1 MYKEGVPLILIA
13 ILVIGLTPIQAVSIE
28 DDPPVR
34 VLLKYIDEGFTHI
47 GDGVYV
53 IDYMEYLKPLNRTV
67 LVNGEKLPSEAEEFM
82 SSHVLGSQTMKM
94 YEEYVSSIKSLV
106 VTALKIEQSVTV
118 IPTIHHYNEKKD
130 IVLLR
135 YRINLFMDDKYRDF
149 VEAKIK
155 ELYPVLIRH
164 FRAWSSKAAE
174 QFYYMTGIDISG
186 EYRNETLIVLI
197 ADMKT
202 EPHYIV
208 GREVYIPKGSR
219 VVEDPINATH
229 LEEVLRDAMNRWP
242 ELVGHDYSF
251 GILRIFLTAYDNPPT
266 EEILAKATM
275 LRREILGRDDLPIQV
290 VLFRKIRITDIE
302 IAPYR
307 PAETS
312 IQPPTDPETQP
323 QTQEQQTPE
332 AEEDTAPITTIAI
345 AATTATILAA
355 LTHILR
361 RIRRTG

>member
-1 MYKEGVPLILIA
+1 VYKRGIPLMLIA
-13 ILVIGLTPIQAVSIE
+13 TLIIGLTPIQAVSI

-47 GDGVYV
+47 GEGVYV
-53 IDYMEYLKPLNRTV
+53 IDYREYAKPLNTTV
-67 LVNGEKLPSEAEEFM
+67 IVNGEKLPSEAEEFM
-82 SSHVLGSQTMKM
+82 SNHVLNSQIMKL
-94 YEEYVSSIKSLV
+94 YEKYVSSIKSLV
-106 VTALKIEQSVTV
+106 VTVLKIEHSVTV
-118 IPTIHHYNEKKD
+118 IPTIRHYNEKKG

-164 FRAWSSKAAE
+164 FRAWSSEAAE

-186 EYRNETLIVLI
+186 EYGNEAIIVLI

-208 GREVYIPKGSR
+208 GRDVYVPQGSR

-242 ELVGHDYSF
+242 ELVGYEYSF
-251 GILRIFLTAYDNPPT
+251 GILGIFLTAYDNPPT
-266 EEILAKATM
+266 EEILAKATT

-290 VLFRKIRITDIE
+290 ILFRKKS
-302 IAPYR
+302 A
-307 PAETS
+307 S
-312 IQPPTDPETQP
+312 
-323 QTQEQQTPE
+323 
-332 AEEDTAPITTIAI
+332 PI
-345 AATTATILAA
+345 
-355 LTHILR
+355 
-361 RIRRTG
+361 